1 MNCKK
6 VGLLALIASLTLAF
20 FIASVAVASA
30 ETIYVDGGN
39 QTIGQAVDN
48 ATAGDTI
55 IVRDGVY
62 NENVDV
68 NKALTIRSENGA
80 ASTTVMALDPGDH
93 IFEVT
98 ADYVDISGFTVTG
111 ATTGMED
118 PTGVP
123 VAPIDYLAGVYL
135 GIDVDHCNI
144 SNNNATKNI
153 CGIHLE
159 YSSNN
164 NNTITENIL
173 SGNGYGIFL
182 QSSNNNILTENILS
196 GNGYGIFLQSSNN
209 NILTGNVVPNNPLFG
224 INLKS
229 SNNNILTQNIV
240 TGNGNEGIYL
250 SDSNSNIITR
260 NTVTNNGYGIHLE
273 SLSNYNTIAEN
284 VASSNIND
292 GINLLDSCD
301 YNTIAENTASNNV
314 RGIYIVFSSNSNTLT
329 ENILI
334 SNSDYGII
342 IENSNNNTLRGN
354 TMSDNGYNFGIYGN
368 SLSHYTHDIDATNRV
383 DEKPVYYIVNDQN
396 MQIPTDA
403 GYVGVINSTG
413 ISIKDL
419 ILTLNSHGV
428 LIAYTS
434 DSVVENVDVSG
445 NRNGIYLYS
454 STNNTLTKNTANAN
468 DVYGINLEDSSNNF
482 IYDNY
487 LTNTNNA
494 FDNGNSNNFWN
505 ITKTEGTNILGGSY
519 LGGNYWS
526 DYLGND
532 VDGDGLGDTITP
544 FDSSGNIANGGDW
557 HPLVNRPPNTP
568 DNPSPE
574 NQSTGYPID
583 AGLSWTGGDPDS
595 LDTVTYDAYFG
606 TDIDPPLGSGDLTS
620 PTYNPGTLGYNTTY
634 HWKIVATDNHGVITT
649 GPLWIF
655 TTELKPPKKDNPGGS
670 GDGGAKSGGGGG
682 GGGGWAPP
690 KGNLPTDREGIVKST
705 TTIFSSDETAKLI
718 IPEGVTALDVDGK
731 ALKSIKIG
739 STPIGGT
746 IAAYNLGPDG
756 STFNPSINF
765 TATYDPKDVSEGN
778 VVVIK
783 TFDGSKWVPLK
794 TTVNT
799 TTSTAT
805 AELSHFTIF
814 ALFTEKMK
822 TTAKKPSM
830 TMMSFPEQ
838 MPANAPVT
846 EEQSPE
852 ILPPGEEQKPVVP
865 WAIILVAVI
874 VIEIIM
880 GLILYVQGKQK

>member
-1 MNCKK
+1 MIWWYDIVKNVRFIGWVTMNGKRF
-6 VGLLALIASLTLAF
+6 GLLALIASLTLAF

-68 NKALTIRSENGA
+68 NKALTIRSENGT
-80 ASTTVMALDPGDH
+80 ASTTVMASDPGDH

-98 ADYVDISGFTVTG
+98 ADYVNISGFTVKG

-118 PTGVP
+118 ITGGS
-123 VAPIDYLAGVYL
+123 IDYLAGVYL
-135 GIDVDHCNI
+135 GIDVDHCI
-144 SNNNATKNI
+144 VSNNNATENF
-153 CGIHLE
+153 CGIYLR

-173 SGNGYGIFL
+173 SSNGYGIFL
-182 QSSNNNILTENILS
+182 RSSNNNII
-196 GNGYGIFLQSSNN
+196 
-209 NILTGNVVPNNPLFG
+209 TGNVVSNNPFFG
-224 INLKS
+224 INLQS

-250 SDSNSNIITR
+250 LDSNSNIITR

-273 SLSNYNTIAEN
+273 SLSNYNTITGN
-284 VASSNIND
+284 IASSNIND
-292 GINLLDSCD
+292 GINLLDSCV
-301 YNTIAENTASNNV
+301 YNKITENTASNNV
-314 RGIYIVFSSNSNTLT
+314 RGIYLASSSNSNTLT
-329 ENILI
+329 ENTLS

-342 IENSNNNTLRGN
+342 VENSNNNTLRGN

-383 DEKPVYYIVNDQN
+383 DEKPVYYVVNDQS

-403 GYVGVINSTG
+403 GYVGVVNSIG
-413 ISIKDL
+413 ISVKDL
-419 ILTLNSHGV
+419 ILTRNSHGV
-428 LIAYTS
+428 LIAYSS

-445 NRNGIYLYS
+445 NRNGIYIYS
-454 STNNTLTKNTANAN
+454 STNNTLTENTANAN
-468 DVYGINLEDSSNNF
+468 DDYGIYLEDSSNNF
-482 IYDNY
+482 IYNNY

-494 FDNGNSNNFWN
+494 LDTGNSNNFWN

-519 LGGNYWS
+519 LGGNYWD

-532 VDGDGLGDTITP
+532 TDGDGLGDTITP

-568 DNPSPE
+568 ENPSPK

-606 TDIDPPLGSGDLTS
+606 TDIDPPLDSGDLTS
-620 PTYNPGTLGYNTTY
+620 PKFNPGTIEYNTTY
-634 HWKIVATDNHGVITT
+634 HWKIVATDNHGAVTT
-649 GPLWIF
+649 GPIWNF
-655 TTELKPPKKDNPGGS
+655 TTELKPPKKDNSGGS
-670 GDGGAKSGGGGG
+670 GNDGVKSGGGGG

-690 KGNLPTDREGIVKST
+690 KGNLPTDGEGIVKSI
-705 TTIFSSDETAKLI
+705 TTISSSDKTAKLI
-718 IPEGVTALDVDGK
+718 IPEGVTALDADGK

-756 STFNPSINF
+756 STFNPYINF
-765 TATYDPKDVSEGN
+765 TATYDPKDVSEGK

-783 TFDGSKWVPLK
+783 TFDGSTWVPLE
-794 TTVNT
+794 TIVNT

-805 AELSHFTIF
+805 AKISHFTIF
-814 ALFTEKMK
+814 ALFTEKMI

-838 MPANAPVT
+838 MPVVVPPT
-846 EEQSPE
+846 EEGGE
-852 ILPPGEEQKPVVP
+852 DKGEEQKPVVP
-865 WAIILVAVI
+865 WAIILIAVI

-880 GLILYVQGKQK
+880 GLIMYIQEKQK